1 MIKIKDFK
9 AYWDAMAT
17 RTGASKCV
25 LVRTESE
32 MAQKIKG
39 IVANELFMV
48 VVIPS
53 SDTVSRDND
62 NIMEKETVI
71 VYALKKVSR
80 KDQTDISMLDDQEQ
94 TQNCIST
101 IKYLLLS
108 DAETHDADYH
118 ALIKYIDFNR
128 LHTDP
133 EYNYLECDG
142 YSISFALTTT
152 GFLTI

>member
-25 LVRTESE
+25 LVRTEAE

-39 IVANELFMV
+39 IVAGELFLV

-71 VYALKKVSR
+71 VYAIKKVSR
-80 KDQTDISMLDDQEQ
+80 KDQTDSIVLDEMEQ
-94 TQNCIST
+94 TQNCISM
-101 IKYLLLS
+101 IKYFLHS
-108 DAETHDADYH
+108 DAETHDAAYH

-133 EYNYLECDG
+133 EYNYFECDG
-142 YSISFALTTT
+142 YSLSFALTTP